1 MRIKDFV
8 SKEEFFRYLKDNKS
22 KIISEKKAA
31 IKYAD
36 AIDFINVKSIEKS
49 DFAIKEDINNYIKED
64 NGVLIRNLVINTT
77 NYLDSHFDVHI
88 PNLWKKS
95 INENPKTYLLKSH
108 LRDFEYVITDTATP
122 YVKNMNWTDLG
133 LNAEGKTQ
141 ALIFKAEIS
150 RERNEFM
157 YEQYLKG
164 YVKQH
169 SVGMKYVNIFFC
181 VNSDDKYFI
190 EEKKN
195 WDKYYNEIINKDV
208 ADNEMCFWAVTE
220 AKLIEGSAVLFGS
233 NPITPT
239 LSKYEPSDTQ
249 DEPSDTNKDENS
261 REITIDKDTL
271 EKIIKEQFKNLKK

>member
-1 MRIKDFV
+1 MRIGDFV
-8 SKEEFFRYLKDNKS
+8 SKEDFFRYIKDNKS
-22 KIISEKKAA
+22 KIVSEKKSA

-36 AIDFINVKSIEKS
+36 AIDFINVKAIEKS
-49 DFAIKEDINNYIKED
+49 EFAIKDNMSMDISDDGI
-64 NGVLIRNLVINTT
+64 ITRNLVINTT
-77 NYLDSHFDVHI
+77 NYMDSHLDVHI

-95 INENPKTYLLKSH
+95 ISENPTTYLLKSH
-108 LRDFEYVITDTATP
+108 LRDFEYVITDSAIP

-133 LNAEGKTQ
+133 LNSEGKTQ

-169 SVGMKYVNIFFC
+169 SVGMKYINIFFC
-181 VNSDDKYFI
+181 VNSDDRYFI

-195 WDKYYNEIINKDV
+195 WDKYYNEIVNKEI
-208 ADNEMCFWAVTE
+208 ADKEMCFWAVTE

-239 LSKYEPSDTQ
+239 LSKNKSSYTQ
-249 DEPSDTNKDENS
+249 DEPLDTTKNRNS
-261 REITIDKDTL
+261 REITIEKEKL
-271 EKIIKEQFKNLKK
+271 EQLLKEQFKTLKK

>member
-1 MRIKDFV
+1 MRIGDFV
-8 SKEEFFRYLKDNKS
+8 SKEDFFRYIKDNKS
-22 KIISEKKAA
+22 KIVSEKKSA

-36 AIDFINVKSIEKS
+36 AIDFINVKAIEKS
-49 DFAIKEDINNYIKED
+49 EFAIKENTPIDISD
-64 NGVLIRNLVINTT
+64 NGIITRNLVINTT
-77 NYLDSHFDVHI
+77 NYLDSHLDVHI

-95 INENPKTYLLKSH
+95 ISENPTTYLLKSH
-108 LRDFEYVITDTATP
+108 LRDFEYVITDSAIP

-133 LNAEGKTQ
+133 LNSEGKTQ

-169 SVGMKYVNIFFC
+169 SVGMKYINIFFC
-181 VNSDDKYFI
+181 VNSDDRYFI

-195 WDKYYNEIINKDV
+195 WDKYYNEIVNKEI
-208 ADNEMCFWAVTE
+208 ADKEMCFWAVTE

-239 LSKYEPSDTQ
+239 LSKNKSSYTQ
-249 DEPSDTNKDENS
+249 DEPLDTTKNRNS
-261 REITIDKDTL
+261 REITIEKEKL
-271 EKIIKEQFKNLKK
+271 EQILKEQFKTLKK

>member
-1 MRIKDFV
+1 MRIGDFV
-8 SKEEFFRYLKDNKS
+8 SKEDFFRYIKDNKS
-22 KIISEKKAA
+22 KIVSEKKSA

-36 AIDFINVKSIEKS
+36 AIDFINVKAIEKS
-49 DFAIKEDINNYIKED
+49 EFAIKENTPIDISD
-64 NGVLIRNLVINTT
+64 NGIITRNLVINTT

-95 INENPKTYLLKSH
+95 ISENPTTYLLKSH
-108 LRDFEYVITDTATP
+108 LRDFEYVITDSAIP

-133 LNAEGKTQ
+133 LNSEGKTQ

-169 SVGMKYVNIFFC
+169 SVGMKYINIFFC
-181 VNSDDKYFI
+181 VNSDDRYFI

-195 WDKYYNEIINKDV
+195 WDKYYNEIVNKEI
-208 ADNEMCFWAVTE
+208 ADKEMCFWAVTE

-239 LSKYEPSDTQ
+239 LSKNKSSYTQ
-249 DEPSDTNKDENS
+249 DEPLDTTKNRNS
-261 REITIDKDTL
+261 REITIEKEKL
-271 EKIIKEQFKNLKK
+271 EQILKEQFKTLKK

>member
-8 SKEEFFRYLKDNKS
+8 SKEDFFRYLKDNKS

-36 AIDFINVKSIEKS
+36 AIDFINVKPIEKS
-49 DFAIKEDINNYIKED
+49 DFAIKEDINNDIKED

-77 NYLDSHFDVHI
+77 NYLDSHLDVHI

-108 LRDFEYVITDTATP
+108 LRDFEYVITDTAIP

-141 ALIFKAEIS
+141 ALIFKADIS
-150 RERNEFM
+150 IERNEFM

-195 WDKYYNEIINKDV
+195 WDKYYNEIINKDI

-249 DEPSDTNKDENS
+249 DEPSGTNKEENS

>member
-1 MRIKDFV
+1 MRIGDFV
-8 SKEEFFRYLKDNKS
+8 SKEDFFRYIKDNKS
-22 KIISEKKAA
+22 KIVSEKKSA

-36 AIDFINVKSIEKS
+36 AIDFINVKAIEKS
-49 DFAIKEDINNYIKED
+49 EFAIKENTPIDISD
-64 NGVLIRNLVINTT
+64 NGIITRNLVINTT
-77 NYLDSHFDVHI
+77 NYLDSHLDVHI

-95 INENPKTYLLKSH
+95 ISENPTTYLLKSH
-108 LRDFEYVITDTATP
+108 LRDFEYVITDSAIP

-133 LNAEGKTQ
+133 LNSEGKTQ

-169 SVGMKYVNIFFC
+169 SVGMKYINIFFC
-181 VNSDDKYFI
+181 VNSDDRYFI

-195 WDKYYNEIINKDV
+195 WDKYYNEIVNKEI
-208 ADNEMCFWAVTE
+208 ADKEMCFWAVTE

-239 LSKYEPSDTQ
+239 LSENKSSYTQYEPLDT
-249 DEPSDTNKDENS
+249 TKNRNS
-261 REITIDKDTL
+261 REITIEKEKL
-271 EKIIKEQFKNLKK
+271 EQILKEQFKTLKK

>member
-1 MRIKDFV
+1 MRIGDFV
-8 SKEEFFRYLKDNKS
+8 SKEDFFRYIKDNKS
-22 KIISEKKAA
+22 KIVSEKKSA

-36 AIDFINVKSIEKS
+36 AIDFVNVKAIEKS
-49 DFAIKEDINNYIKED
+49 EFAIKENTPIDISD
-64 NGVLIRNLVINTT
+64 NGIITRNLVINTT
-77 NYLDSHFDVHI
+77 NYLDSHLDVHI

-95 INENPKTYLLKSH
+95 ISENPTTYLLKSH
-108 LRDFEYVITDTATP
+108 LRDFEYVITDSAIP

-133 LNAEGKTQ
+133 LNSEGKTQ

-169 SVGMKYVNIFFC
+169 SVGMKYINIFFC
-181 VNSDDKYFI
+181 VNSDDRYFI

-195 WDKYYNEIINKDV
+195 WDKYYNEIVNKEI
-208 ADNEMCFWAVTE
+208 ADKEMCFWAVTE

-239 LSKYEPSDTQ
+239 LSKNKSSYTQ
-249 DEPSDTNKDENS
+249 DEPLDTTKNRNS
-261 REITIDKDTL
+261 REITIEKEQL
-271 EKIIKEQFKNLKK
+271 EKILKEQFKTLKK

>member
-1 MRIKDFV
+1 MRIGDFV
-8 SKEEFFRYLKDNKS
+8 SKEDFFRYIKDNKS
-22 KIISEKKAA
+22 KIVSEKKSA

-36 AIDFINVKSIEKS
+36 AIDFINVKAIEKS
-49 DFAIKEDINNYIKED
+49 EFAIKENTPIDISDDGI
-64 NGVLIRNLVINTT
+64 ITRNLVINTT
-77 NYLDSHFDVHI
+77 NYLDSHLDVHI

-95 INENPKTYLLKSH
+95 ISENPTTYLLKSH
-108 LRDFEYVITDTATP
+108 LRDFEYVITDSAIP

-133 LNAEGKTQ
+133 LNSEGKTQ

-169 SVGMKYVNIFFC
+169 SVGMKYINIFFC
-181 VNSDDKYFI
+181 VNSDDRYFI

-195 WDKYYNEIINKDV
+195 WDKYYNEIVNKEI
-208 ADNEMCFWAVTE
+208 ADKEMCFWAVTE

-239 LSKYEPSDTQ
+239 LSKNKSSYTQ
-249 DEPSDTNKDENS
+249 DEPLDTTKNRNS
-261 REITIDKDTL
+261 REITIEKEKL
-271 EKIIKEQFKNLKK
+271 EQILKEQFKTLKK

>member
-1 MRIKDFV
+1 MRIGDFV
-8 SKEEFFRYLKDNKS
+8 SKEDFFRYIKDNKS
-22 KIISEKKAA
+22 KIVSEKKSA

-36 AIDFINVKSIEKS
+36 AIDFINVKAIEKS
-49 DFAIKEDINNYIKED
+49 EFAIKENTPIDISD
-64 NGVLIRNLVINTT
+64 NGIITRNLVINTT
-77 NYLDSHFDVHI
+77 NYLDSHLDVHI

-95 INENPKTYLLKSH
+95 ISENPTTYLLKSH
-108 LRDFEYVITDTATP
+108 LRDFEYVITDSAIP

-133 LNAEGKTQ
+133 LNSEGKTQ

-169 SVGMKYVNIFFC
+169 SVGMKYINIFFC
-181 VNSDDKYFI
+181 VNSDDRYFI

-195 WDKYYNEIINKDV
+195 WDKYYNEIVNKEI
-208 ADNEMCFWAVTE
+208 ADKEMCFWAVTE

-239 LSKYEPSDTQ
+239 LSKNKSSYTQ
-249 DEPSDTNKDENS
+249 DEPLDTTKNRNS
-261 REITIDKDTL
+261 REITIEKEKL
-271 EKIIKEQFKNLKK
+271 EKILKEQFKTLKK

>member
-1 MRIKDFV
+1 MRIGDFV
-8 SKEEFFRYLKDNKS
+8 SKEDFFRYIKDNKS
-22 KIISEKKAA
+22 KIVSEKKSA

-36 AIDFINVKSIEKS
+36 AIDFINVKAIEKS
-49 DFAIKEDINNYIKED
+49 EFAIKDNMSMDISDDGI
-64 NGVLIRNLVINTT
+64 ITRNLVINTT
-77 NYLDSHFDVHI
+77 NYLDSHLDVHI

-95 INENPKTYLLKSH
+95 ISENPTTYLLKSH
-108 LRDFEYVITDTATP
+108 LRDFEYVITDSAIP

-133 LNAEGKTQ
+133 LNSEGKTQ

-169 SVGMKYVNIFFC
+169 SVGMKYINIFFC
-181 VNSDDKYFI
+181 VNSDDRYFI

-195 WDKYYNEIINKDV
+195 WDKYYNEIVNKEI
-208 ADNEMCFWAVTE
+208 ADKEMCFWAVTE

-233 NPITPT
+233 NPITPA
-239 LSKYEPSDTQ
+239 LSKNKSSYTQ
-249 DEPSDTNKDENS
+249 DEPLDTTKNRNS
-261 REITIDKDTL
+261 REITIEKEKL
-271 EKIIKEQFKNLKK
+271 EQLLKEQFKTLKK

>member
-1 MRIKDFV
+1 MDISD
-8 SKEEFFRYLKDNKS
+8 DG
-22 KIISEKKAA
+22 IIT
-31 IKYAD
+31 
-36 AIDFINVKSIEKS
+36 
-49 DFAIKEDINNYIKED
+49 
-64 NGVLIRNLVINTT
+64 RNLVINTT
-77 NYLDSHFDVHI
+77 NYMDSHLDVHI

-95 INENPKTYLLKSH
+95 ISENPTTYLLKSH
-108 LRDFEYVITDTATP
+108 LRDFEYVITDSAIP

-133 LNAEGKTQ
+133 LNSEGKTQ

-169 SVGMKYVNIFFC
+169 SVGMKYINIFFC
-181 VNSDDKYFI
+181 VNSDDRYFI

-195 WDKYYNEIINKDV
+195 WDKYYNEIVNKEI
-208 ADNEMCFWAVTE
+208 ADKEMCFWAVTE

-239 LSKYEPSDTQ
+239 LSKNKSSYTQ
-249 DEPSDTNKDENS
+249 DEPLDTTKNRNS
-261 REITIDKDTL
+261 REITIEKEKL
-271 EKIIKEQFKNLKK
+271 EQLLKEQFKTLKK

>member
-1 MRIKDFV
+1 MRAGDFV
-8 SKEEFFRYLKDNKS
+8 SKEDFFRYIKENKS
-22 KIISEKKAA
+22 KIISEKKAS

-36 AIDFINVKSIEKS
+36 AIDFINVKPFEKS
-49 DFAIKEDINNYIKED
+49 DFAVKEDVIINTNSDSDIIE
-64 NGVLIRNLVINTT
+64 RNLVINTT
-77 NYLDSHFDVHI
+77 NYLDSHLDVHI

-95 INENPKTYLLKSH
+95 ISENPTTYLLKSH
-108 LRDFEYVITDTATP
+108 LRDFEYVITDTAIP

-133 LNAEGKTQ
+133 LNVEGKTQ

-150 RERNEFM
+150 KERNEFM

-169 SVGMKYVNIFFC
+169 SVGMKYINIFFC

-190 EEKKN
+190 EEKRN
-195 WDKYYNEIINKDV
+195 WDKYYSEIINKDI
-208 ADNEMCFWAVTE
+208 ADRELCFWAVTE

-239 LSKYEPSDTQ
+239 LSKYEPLNTQ
-249 DEPSDTNKDENS
+249 NEPFDTNKNVNS
-261 REITIDKDTL
+261 REITIEKEKL
-271 EKIIKEQFKNLKK
+271 EKILKEQFKKLKK

>member
-1 MRIKDFV
+1 MRIGDFV
-8 SKEEFFRYLKDNKS
+8 SKEDFFRYIKDNKS
-22 KIISEKKAA
+22 KIVSEKKSA

-36 AIDFINVKSIEKS
+36 AIDFINVKAIEKS
-49 DFAIKEDINNYIKED
+49 EFAIKENTPIDISDDGI
-64 NGVLIRNLVINTT
+64 ITRNLVINTT
-77 NYLDSHFDVHI
+77 NYLDSHLDVHI

-95 INENPKTYLLKSH
+95 ISENPTTYLLKSH
-108 LRDFEYVITDTATP
+108 LRDFEYVITDSAIP

-133 LNAEGKTQ
+133 LNSEGKTQ

-169 SVGMKYVNIFFC
+169 SVGMKYINIFFC
-181 VNSDDKYFI
+181 VNSDDRYFI

-195 WDKYYNEIINKDV
+195 WDKYYNEIVNKEI
-208 ADNEMCFWAVTE
+208 ADKEMCFWAVTE

-239 LSKYEPSDTQ
+239 LSKNKSSYTQ
-249 DEPSDTNKDENS
+249 DEPLDTTKNRNS
-261 REITIDKDTL
+261 REITIEKEKL
-271 EKIIKEQFKNLKK
+271 EKILKEQFKTLKK

>member
-1 MRIKDFV
+1 MRIGDFV
-8 SKEEFFRYLKDNKS
+8 SKEDFFRYIKDNKS
-22 KIISEKKAA
+22 KIVSEKKSA

-36 AIDFINVKSIEKS
+36 AIDFINVKAIEKS
-49 DFAIKEDINNYIKED
+49 EFAIKENPSMDISD
-64 NGVLIRNLVINTT
+64 NGIITRNLVINTT
-77 NYLDSHFDVHI
+77 NYLDSHLDVHI

-95 INENPKTYLLKSH
+95 ISENPTTYLLKSH
-108 LRDFEYVITDTATP
+108 LRDFEYVITDSAIP

-133 LNAEGKTQ
+133 LNSEGKTQ

-169 SVGMKYVNIFFC
+169 SVGMKYINIFFC
-181 VNSDDKYFI
+181 VNSDDRYFI

-195 WDKYYNEIINKDV
+195 WDKYYNEIVNKEI
-208 ADNEMCFWAVTE
+208 ADKEMCFWAVTE

-239 LSKYEPSDTQ
+239 LSKNKSSYTQ
-249 DEPSDTNKDENS
+249 DEPLDTTKNRNS
-261 REITIDKDTL
+261 REITIEKEKL
-271 EKIIKEQFKNLKK
+271 EQLLKEQFKTLKK

>member
-1 MRIKDFV
+1 MRIGDFV
-8 SKEEFFRYLKDNKS
+8 SKEDFFRYIKDNKS
-22 KIISEKKAA
+22 KIVSEKKSA

-36 AIDFINVKSIEKS
+36 AIDFINVKAIEKS
-49 DFAIKEDINNYIKED
+49 EFAIKENTPIDISD
-64 NGVLIRNLVINTT
+64 NGIITRNLVINTT
-77 NYLDSHFDVHI
+77 NYLDSHLDVHI

-95 INENPKTYLLKSH
+95 ISENPTTYLLKSH
-108 LRDFEYVITDTATP
+108 LRDFEYVITDSAIP

-133 LNAEGKTQ
+133 LNSEGKTQ

-150 RERNEFM
+150 RDRNEFM

-169 SVGMKYVNIFFC
+169 SVGMKYINIFFC
-181 VNSDDKYFI
+181 VNSDDRYFI

-195 WDKYYNEIINKDV
+195 WDKYYNEIVNKEI
-208 ADNEMCFWAVTE
+208 ADKEMCFWAVTE

-239 LSKYEPSDTQ
+239 LSKNKSSYTQ
-249 DEPSDTNKDENS
+249 DEPLDTTKNRNS
-261 REITIDKDTL
+261 REITIEKEKL
-271 EKIIKEQFKNLKK
+271 EKILKEQFKTLKK

>member
-1 MRIKDFV
+1 MRIGDFV
-8 SKEEFFRYLKDNKS
+8 SKEDFFRYIKDNKS
-22 KIISEKKAA
+22 KIVSEKKSA

-36 AIDFINVKSIEKS
+36 AIDFINVKAIEKS
-49 DFAIKEDINNYIKED
+49 EFAIKENMSMDISDDGI
-64 NGVLIRNLVINTT
+64 ITRNLVINTT
-77 NYLDSHFDVHI
+77 NYLDSHLDVHI

-95 INENPKTYLLKSH
+95 ISENPTTYLLKSH
-108 LRDFEYVITDTATP
+108 LRDFEYVITDSAIP

-133 LNAEGKTQ
+133 LNSEGKTQ

-169 SVGMKYVNIFFC
+169 SVGMKYINIFFC
-181 VNSDDKYFI
+181 VNSDDRYFI

-195 WDKYYNEIINKDV
+195 WDKYYNEIVNKEI
-208 ADNEMCFWAVTE
+208 ADKEMCFWAVTE

-239 LSKYEPSDTQ
+239 LSKNKSSYTQ
-249 DEPSDTNKDENS
+249 DEPLDTTKNRNS
-261 REITIDKDTL
+261 REITIEKEKL
-271 EKIIKEQFKNLKK
+271 EQLLKEQFKTLKK

>member
-1 MRIKDFV
+1 MRIGDFV
-8 SKEEFFRYLKDNKS
+8 SKEDFFRYIKDNKS
-22 KIISEKKAA
+22 KIVSEKKSA

-36 AIDFINVKSIEKS
+36 AIDFINVKAIEKS
-49 DFAIKEDINNYIKED
+49 EFAIKENMSMDISDDGI
-64 NGVLIRNLVINTT
+64 ITRNLVINTT
-77 NYLDSHFDVHI
+77 NYMDSHLDVHI

-95 INENPKTYLLKSH
+95 ISENPTTYLLKSH
-108 LRDFEYVITDTATP
+108 LRDFEYVITDSAIP

-133 LNAEGKTQ
+133 LNSEGKTQ

-169 SVGMKYVNIFFC
+169 SVGMKYINIFFC
-181 VNSDDKYFI
+181 VNSDDRYFI

-195 WDKYYNEIINKDV
+195 WDKYYNEIVNKEI
-208 ADNEMCFWAVTE
+208 ADKEMCFWAVTE

-233 NPITPT
+233 NPITPA
-239 LSKYEPSDTQ
+239 LSKNKSSYTQ
-249 DEPSDTNKDENS
+249 DEPLDTTKNRNS
-261 REITIDKDTL
+261 REITIEKEKL
-271 EKIIKEQFKNLKK
+271 EQLLKEQFKTLKK

>member
-1 MRIKDFV
+1 MRIGDFV
-8 SKEEFFRYLKDNKS
+8 SKEDFFRYIKDNKS
-22 KIISEKKAA
+22 KIVSEKKSA

-36 AIDFINVKSIEKS
+36 AIDFINVKAIEKS
-49 DFAIKEDINNYIKED
+49 EFAIKENMSMDISDDGI
-64 NGVLIRNLVINTT
+64 ITRNLVINTT
-77 NYLDSHFDVHI
+77 NYLDSHLDVHI

-95 INENPKTYLLKSH
+95 ISENPTTYLLKSH
-108 LRDFEYVITDTATP
+108 LRDFEYVITDSAIP

-133 LNAEGKTQ
+133 LNSEGKTQ

-169 SVGMKYVNIFFC
+169 SVGMKYINIFFC
-181 VNSDDKYFI
+181 VNSDDRYFI

-195 WDKYYNEIINKDV
+195 WDKYYNEIVNKEI
-208 ADNEMCFWAVTE
+208 ADKEMCFWAVTE

-239 LSKYEPSDTQ
+239 LSKNKSSYTQYEPLDT
-249 DEPSDTNKDENS
+249 TKNRNS
-261 REITIDKDTL
+261 REITIEKEKL
-271 EKIIKEQFKNLKK
+271 EQLLKEQFKTLKK

>member
-1 MRIKDFV
+1 MRIGDFV
-8 SKEEFFRYLKDNKS
+8 SKEDFFRYIKDNKS
-22 KIISEKKAA
+22 KIVSEKKSA

-36 AIDFINVKSIEKS
+36 AIDFINVKAIEKS
-49 DFAIKEDINNYIKED
+49 EFAIKENTPIDISD
-64 NGVLIRNLVINTT
+64 NGIITRNLVINTT
-77 NYLDSHFDVHI
+77 NYLDSHLDVHI

-95 INENPKTYLLKSH
+95 ISENPTTYLLKSH
-108 LRDFEYVITDTATP
+108 LRDFEYVITDSAIP

-133 LNAEGKTQ
+133 LNSEGKTQ

-150 RERNEFM
+150 RDRNEFM

-169 SVGMKYVNIFFC
+169 SVGMKYINIFFC
-181 VNSDDKYFI
+181 VNSDDRYFI

-195 WDKYYNEIINKDV
+195 WDKYYNEIVNKEI
-208 ADNEMCFWAVTE
+208 ADKEMCFWAVTE

-239 LSKYEPSDTQ
+239 LSKNKSSYTQ
-249 DEPSDTNKDENS
+249 DEPLDTTKNRNS
-261 REITIDKDTL
+261 REITIEKEKL
-271 EKIIKEQFKNLKK
+271 EQILKEQFKTLKK

>member
-1 MRIKDFV
+1 MRIGDFV
-8 SKEEFFRYLKDNKS
+8 SKEDFFRYIKDNKS
-22 KIISEKKAA
+22 KIVSEKKSA

-36 AIDFINVKSIEKS
+36 AIDFINVKAIEKS
-49 DFAIKEDINNYIKED
+49 EFAIKENTPIDISD
-64 NGVLIRNLVINTT
+64 NGIITRNLVINTT
-77 NYLDSHFDVHI
+77 NYLDSHLDVHI

-95 INENPKTYLLKSH
+95 ISENPTTYLLKSH
-108 LRDFEYVITDTATP
+108 LRDFEYVITDSAIP

-133 LNAEGKTQ
+133 LNSEGKTQ

-150 RERNEFM
+150 RDRNEFM

-169 SVGMKYVNIFFC
+169 SVGMKYINIFFC
-181 VNSDDKYFI
+181 VNSDDRYFI

-195 WDKYYNEIINKDV
+195 WDKYYNEIVNKEI
-208 ADNEMCFWAVTE
+208 ADKEMCFWAVTE

-239 LSKYEPSDTQ
+239 LSKNKSSYTQ
-249 DEPSDTNKDENS
+249 DEPLDTTKNRNS
-261 REITIDKDTL
+261 REITIEKEQL
-271 EKIIKEQFKNLKK
+271 EKILKEQFKTLKK

>member
-1 MRIKDFV
+1 MRIGDFV
-8 SKEEFFRYLKDNKS
+8 SKEDFFRYIKDNKS
-22 KIISEKKAA
+22 KIVSEKKSA

-36 AIDFINVKSIEKS
+36 SIDFINVKAIEKS
-49 DFAIKEDINNYIKED
+49 EFAIKENTPIDISD
-64 NGVLIRNLVINTT
+64 NGIITRNLVINTT
-77 NYLDSHFDVHI
+77 NYLDSHLDVHI

-95 INENPKTYLLKSH
+95 ISENPTTYLLKSH
-108 LRDFEYVITDTATP
+108 LRDFEYVITDSAIP

-133 LNAEGKTQ
+133 LNSEGKTQ

-150 RERNEFM
+150 RDRNEFM

-169 SVGMKYVNIFFC
+169 SVGMKYINIFFC
-181 VNSDDKYFI
+181 VNSDDRYFI

-195 WDKYYNEIINKDV
+195 WDKYYNEIVNKEI
-208 ADNEMCFWAVTE
+208 ADKEMFFWAVTE

-239 LSKYEPSDTQ
+239 LSENKSSYTQYEPLDT
-249 DEPSDTNKDENS
+249 TKNRNS
-261 REITIDKDTL
+261 REITIEKEKL
-271 EKIIKEQFKNLKK
+271 EQILKEQFKTLKK

>member
-1 MRIKDFV
+1 MRIGDFV
-8 SKEEFFRYLKDNKS
+8 SKEDFFRYIKDNKS
-22 KIISEKKAA
+22 KIVSEKKSA

-36 AIDFINVKSIEKS
+36 AIDFINVKAIEKS
-49 DFAIKEDINNYIKED
+49 EFAIKENMSMDISD
-64 NGVLIRNLVINTT
+64 NGIITRNLVINTT
-77 NYLDSHFDVHI
+77 NYLDSHLDVHI

-95 INENPKTYLLKSH
+95 ISENPTTYLLKSH
-108 LRDFEYVITDTATP
+108 LRDFEYVITDSAIP

-133 LNAEGKTQ
+133 LNSEGKTQ

-150 RERNEFM
+150 RDRNEFM

-169 SVGMKYVNIFFC
+169 SVGMKYINIFFC
-181 VNSDDKYFI
+181 VNSDDRYFI

-195 WDKYYNEIINKDV
+195 WDKYYNEIVNKEI
-208 ADNEMCFWAVTE
+208 ADKEMCFWAVTE

-239 LSKYEPSDTQ
+239 LSKNKSSYTQ
-249 DEPSDTNKDENS
+249 DEPLDTTKNRNS
-261 REITIDKDTL
+261 REITIEKEKL
-271 EKIIKEQFKNLKK
+271 EKILKEQFKTLKK

>member
-1 MRIKDFV
+1 MRIGDFV
-8 SKEEFFRYLKDNKS
+8 SKEDFFRYIKDNKS
-22 KIISEKKAA
+22 KIVSEKKSA

-36 AIDFINVKSIEKS
+36 AIDFINVKAIEKS
-49 DFAIKEDINNYIKED
+49 EFAIKENPSMDISDDGI
-64 NGVLIRNLVINTT
+64 ITRNLVINTT
-77 NYLDSHFDVHI
+77 NYLDSHLDVHI

-95 INENPKTYLLKSH
+95 ISENPTTYLLKSH
-108 LRDFEYVITDTATP
+108 LRDFEYVITDSAIP

-133 LNAEGKTQ
+133 LNSEGKTQ

-169 SVGMKYVNIFFC
+169 SVGMKYINIFFC
-181 VNSDDKYFI
+181 VNSDDRYFI

-195 WDKYYNEIINKDV
+195 WDKYYNEIVNKEI
-208 ADNEMCFWAVTE
+208 ADKEMCFWAVTE

-239 LSKYEPSDTQ
+239 LSKNKSSYTQ
-249 DEPSDTNKDENS
+249 DEPLDTTKNRNS
-261 REITIDKDTL
+261 REITIEKEKL
-271 EKIIKEQFKNLKK
+271 EQLLKEQFKTLKK